1 MLEFLDVILTLA
13 HVALIAFNLLGWIW
27 HKTRRLHLIFIILT
41 ALSWFGLGIWYGYGY
56 CPLTDWHWQVKRELG
71 ETDLPASF
79 IKYAADQ
86 ITGRDIHAAWID
98 IVTGIGFGLAAAISI
113 FLNIRDWLK
122 EKK

>member
-1 MLEFLDVILTLA
+1 MLQFLDVILTLA
-13 HVALIAFNLLGWIW
+13 HVVLIAFNMLGWIW
-27 HKTRRLHLIFIILT
+27 YKTRRLHLIFIILT

-71 ETDLPASF
+71 ETNLPSSF
-79 IKYAADQ
+79 IKYAVDQ
-86 ITGRDIHAAWID
+86 VTGRDINTTWID
-98 IVTGIGFGLAAAISI
+98 AVTGVGFGLAAATSI